1 MDRQQRTGGAV
12 DHGGPEVSEPFRSQL
27 PDADM
32 QAVPRAL
39 ARAAKRAREIARA
52 TGTPL
57 VIVRDGVLVEEW
69 VTDDEDHSYVASTT
83 HPPDA
88 ASKTR

>member
-1 MDRQQRTGGAV
+1 MSDQ
-12 DHGGPEVSEPFRSQL
+12 FRSRL

-39 ARAAKRAREIARA
+39 VRAAKRAREIARR

-69 VTDDEDHSYVASTT
+69 VTDEDVIEVLPHS
-83 HPPDA
+83 
-88 ASKTR
+88 

>member
-1 MDRQQRTGGAV
+1 MN
-12 DHGGPEVSEPFRSQL
+12 EPFRSQL

-39 ARAAKRAREIARA
+39 ARAAKRAREIARQ

-69 VTDDEDHSYVASTT
+69 VTDDDDAHSYAASTT

>member
-1 MDRQQRTGGAV
+1 MDRQQRAESAV
-12 DHGGPEVSEPFRSQL
+12 DRGAMEQVSEPFKSQL

-39 ARAAKRAREIARA
+39 ARAAKRAREIARQ

-69 VTDDEDHSYVASTT
+69 ITDEDEES
-83 HPPDA
+83 P
-88 ASKTR
+88 